1 MIKINTLEFD
11 QIPTYIFVI
20 NVMFMF

>member
-1 MIKINTLEFD
+1 MIKINTLD